1 MKDISA
7 TRLVEWVVKNG
18 MWHRPEAL
26 IAKAEQNQQKYNQ
39 ASYDKQE
46 QVYYDY
52 MNKQYPHLM
61 K

>member
-1 MKDISA
+1 
-7 TRLVEWVVKNG
+7 